1 MTKGRARIALEI
13 PTEPAV
19 GDMHKYSAHSIEKVK
34 IHRGEKSPL
43 KIEVTMKSE
52 VGFFQIEAVLIPKVQ
67 ASPAR
72 GLVELY
78 AGVEGEE
85 MKRYV
90 V

>member
-1 MTKGRARIALEI
+1 MET
-13 PTEPAV
+13 
-19 GDMHKYSAHSIEKVK
+19 
-34 IHRGEKSPL
+34 KSPKEL
-43 KIEVTMKSE
+43 QV
-52 VGFFQIEAVLIPKVQ
+52 EAKLIPKIQ

-90 V
+90 I